1 MYILQEIN
9 LHILLSPITY
19 TTQTLDWGDG
29 DIEMVLYL
37 ASQPTLA
44 ITGNRVKIALL
55 CEVKRV
61 YDNDPSLLV
70 IVMTLT
76 SPLPQTDIY
85 FVTFDTCYPSLV
97 LIDGWHILIKITAA
111 PLLADTVCHS
121 SHALLLLV
129 YWFNSTKLSQL
140 HMSRLRCY
148 CWFKTN
154 FCQFE

>member
-70 IVMTLT
+70 IVMTLG
-76 SPLPQTDIY
+76 
-85 FVTFDTCYPSLV
+85 
-97 LIDGWHILIKITAA
+97 LILAKMLISSIA
-111 PLLADTVCHS
+111 PC
-121 SHALLLLV
+121 
-129 YWFNSTKLSQL
+129 
-140 HMSRLRCY
+140 
-148 CWFKTN
+148 
-154 FCQFE
+154 